1 VDFAVSRLPIVA
13 GRPFDDRDTAE
24 APPVVIIN
32 ETLAE
37 RLWPAQDAVGRRITF
52 TADLSDSD
60 SFANTHAEV
69 VGIAKTGKYVLLW
82 ETPRAMLF
90 QPVAQAT
97 PSAATLEVLTAGA
110 PGGFA
115 SQVRAA
121 MRSVDPTVPI
131 YRMQSMS
138 DYLEQGQA
146 LLLFRMGV
154 LLTGIFGSCG
164 LMLASVGLYGVV
176 AYDVSRR
183 TREIGVRIALGAL
196 RADILHDVAAR
207 AARLAVPGALLGVAI
222 AAAVA
227 WPLRMLFLGVS
238 PFDPMTYGVTAL
250 VLVSI
255 SLLAAVLPARR
266 AAGANPLDALRAD

>member
-1 VDFAVSRLPIVA
+1 MIQSAHEDQPESFSVSVTPEYFAVARLPILA

-37 RLWPAQDAVGRRITF
+37 RLWPAEDAVGRRITF
-52 TADLSDSD
+52 TANLSETD

-82 ETPRAMLF
+82 EAPRAMLF
-90 QPVAQAT
+90 QPLAQAT

-110 PGGFA
+110 PGAFA

-121 MRSVDPTVPI
+121 MRSVDQAVPI

-146 LLLFRMGV
+146 LLLFRIGV

-164 LMLASVGLYGVV
+164 LMLASIGLYGVV

-196 RADILHDVAAR
+196 RADILHDVVAR
-207 AARLAVPGALLGVAI
+207 AARLAVPARF
-222 AAAVA
+222 
-227 WPLRMLFLGVS
+227 WESRSRRRS
-238 PFDPMTYGVTAL
+238 PGRFACCSSV
-250 VLVSI
+250 
-255 SLLAAVLPARR
+255 
-266 AAGANPLDALRAD
+266 